1 MTFLAFVVIP
11 TLVLACILAP
21 VLLSMGEG
29 GTGRSDTGDGPPP
42 NNDDPPPSPV
52 RGDSATVPL
61 ASITVDKTPRPHRQS
76 RK

>member
-1 MTFLAFVVIP
+1 MTFLAFVIIP

-42 NNDDPPPSPV
+42 NNEDPTPPV
-52 RGDSATVPL
+52 VQGDSATVPL
-61 ASITVDKTPRPHRQS
+61 SSVVVDTTPRS
-76 RK
+76 RERS

>member
-42 NNDDPPPSPV
+42 NNDDPTPPPV
-52 RGDSATVPL
+52 QGDSAAVPL
-61 ASITVDKTPRPHRQS
+61 SAIVVDSSPRSRRKAS
-76 RK
+76 